1 MPIFGAEIIRAFKE
15 DVEDFF
21 HGDSNFKLN
30 IVEEG
35 LNPPRCKG
43 LGPNA
48 RIILPT
54 SYSEKEIDTY
64 EEMVLMVVILGH
76 EAAHFLNRHNEHAD
90 ESSLETQAIEMW
102 ADYYGVKLALV
113 AITFGK
119 NTQRLAE
126 LLMLETSMRS
136 RIKSFS
142 SAFATLAN
150 TYFSI
155 SHPSY
160 PPATVRVSTCIAG
173 LLSFFEKIFA
183 HQAVERGDS
192 KEYVNSLN
200 PETIVARAI
209 NIQQWIY
216 ENSELLRLHKEPST
230 HELNREQIRLISKVH
245 REIQSHQATLFEGM
259 KEVPAHWLYLKFDTP
274 EDERIIQA
282 NAKISLLKSTFE
294 KLGIDSSVIDD
305 YEKGGTHPKKN

>member
-1 MPIFGAEIIRAFKE
+1 MTTSGAEIIHAFKE

-21 HGDSNFKLN
+21 NNDSNFKLE

-43 LGPNA
+43 VGPNA

-54 SYSEKEIDTY
+54 SYSEKEIETY
-64 EEMVLMVVILGH
+64 DEMVLMAIILGH
-76 EAAHFLNRHNEHAD
+76 EAAHLINRHNEHAD

-102 ADYYGVKLALV
+102 ADYYGVKIALV

-119 NTQRLAE
+119 NTQRLAGS
-126 LLMLETSMRS
+126 LMLEKSMRA

-150 TYFSI
+150 TYFST
-155 SHPSY
+155 SHSNY
-160 PPATVRVSTCIAG
+160 PPAVVRVSTCIAG
-173 LLSFFEKIFA
+173 LLSFFERIFA
-183 HQAVERGDS
+183 FQAAQRHDLES
-192 KEYVNSLN
+192 YNNSLN
-200 PETIVARAI
+200 PKTIVTRAME
-209 NIQQWIY
+209 IQHWIY
-216 ENSELLRLHKEPST
+216 ENSDLLKLHKEPSK
-230 HELNREQIRLISKVH
+230 HDLNREQIRLISKVH

-259 KEVPAHWLYLKFDTP
+259 KEIPALWLYSKFDTP

-282 NAKISLLKSTFE
+282 NAKLSLLKSTLE
-294 KLGIDSSVIDD
+294 ELEIDPSIIND
-305 YEKGGTHPKKN
+305 YQRGGNRSKN